1 MTKDESTMVNKARI
15 KLSSTDPQDLNGICE
30 EIRSIA
36 TKTGVRIHG
45 PIPLPTRKLH
55 IPTRKS
61 PCGEGT
67 NTWDRWEM
75 RIHKRLIDVDP
86 NERFLKRLMR
96 IRTPDDVFIEIELI

>member
-1 MTKDESTMVNKARI
+1 MVNKARI
-15 KLSSTDPQDLNGICE
+15 KLSSTDPGDLNAICD
-30 EIRSIA
+30 EIKSIA
-36 TKTGVRIHG
+36 IKAGVKIHG
-45 PIPLPTRKLH
+45 PVPLPTRRLQ

-67 NTWDRWEM
+67 NTWDKWEM

-96 IRTPDDVFIEIELI
+96 IRTPDEVFIEIELI

>member
-1 MTKDESTMVNKARI
+1 MVSKARI
-15 KLSSTDPQDLNGICE
+15 KLSSTEPNDLNIICS
-30 EIRSIA
+30 EIRDIA
-36 TKTGVRIHG
+36 NKAGVKVKG
-45 PIPLPTRKLH
+45 PIPLPTKRLK

-96 IRTPDDVFIEIELI
+96 IKTPEEVYIEIELI